1 MLSEEVRFEC
11 SFITFSFFFVCVC
24 VCVCTTEGGGSLLP
38 PPLCQT
44 DKVRAAIHR
53 LKQEAGVIIRSQS
66 PVMRGINDDGEI
78 WAAKWR
84 EEVRLGVIPYYMFM
98 ARDTGAQAFFDV
110 PLVRAS
116 MVSPAAFSTL
126 VSPSSILLT
135 YGSTSAYVA
144 SGMRRR

>member
-1 MLSEEVRFEC
+1 M
-11 SFITFSFFFVCVC
+11 
-24 VCVCTTEGGGSLLP
+24 
-38 PPLCQT
+38 
-44 DKVRAAIHR
+44 RAAIHR

-110 PLVRAS
+110 PLVRAQKLCA
-116 MVSPAAFSTL
+116 PAHPARPSRSRVVRCCRPGLGFPEFPRCPL
-126 VSPSSILLT
+126 VT
-135 YGSTSAYVA
+135 
-144 SGMRRR
+144 